1 VGSRGARVAWALATV
16 ALLGSLAACGGGG
29 DDEDGGLSGGDA
41 AGDGQADDTPT
52 AQDPVVLEG
61 DEVAVTSL
69 DNTFRAPVI
78 QVQPGTT
85 VVWSNRG
92 RNQHD
97 VLPVEG
103 DAWGVDISDF
113 QPGDTYSHTFDEPG
127 TYPYYCSI
135 HGTTTTGMVG
145 SVVVA
150 E

>member
-1 VGSRGARVAWALATV
+1 VAAALAAA

-29 DDEDGGLSGGDA
+29 DGEDGGLSGGDGD
-41 AGDGQADDTPT
+41 GDGQTDDTP
-52 AQDPVVLEG
+52 AAEDPVVLEG

-103 DAWGVDISDF
+103 DAWGVDVGDF

-145 SVVVA
+145 TVLVA
-150 E
+150 D

>member
-1 VGSRGARVAWALATV
+1 MAAALVAA
-16 ALLGSLAACGGGG
+16 ALLGSLAACGDG
-29 DDEDGGLSGGDA
+29 DDGQSGGD
-41 AGDGQADDTPT
+41 T
-52 AQDPVVLEG
+52 ATVEDPVVMEG

-103 DAWGVDISDF
+103 DAWGVELGEF
-113 QPGDTYSHTFDEPG
+113 EPGDTYSHTFDEPG

-145 SVVVA
+145 TVVVA